1 MSPRRPRRRARRRS
15 PARPIIVL
23 GAVAVLA
30 ALLIG
35 GLAEV
40 SRQSQGYDA
49 TSDRTLAVQGTV
61 VAEQSNATASS
72 ATALMNTI
80 QSQNRPGLQIA
91 LDNLVQE
98 TADQSVRARA
108 AAGATPIGSVGE
120 DFAAVFADRAQS
132 MSELRAAIEGYLG
145 MQPRPVAG
153 AATTVASGG
162 GGSATLLTA
171 TEATNRIASAGALLA
186 HSDSLYSSVRHTLRT
201 AAGNGRL
208 PKSTWVKNPQLWAAG
223 AVASQIDLM
232 SSSPSLAAVHY
243 LALRTIEINPPALP
257 TPQGGS
263 ANVSVL
269 GPTTHISVDVVLA
282 NDGSVAEPHAT
293 VHYMLAA
300 QSSGATSSR
309 TYTVALAPD
318 TSQDLPTVN
327 FGVVSGTTYVVTVSV
342 DVPAGQTQLA
352 GTAAQYTL
360 AISQATCLSPK
371 GVVSTNCAPRS

>member
-49 TSDRTLAVQGTV
+49 TSNRALAAQGTV

-98 TADQSVRARA
+98 TADESARARA
-108 AAGATPIGSVGE
+108 AAGATPIASVGA
-120 DFAAVFADRAQS
+120 DFAAAFADRAQS
-132 MSELRAAIEGYLG
+132 MSELRAAIDGYLG

-171 TEATNRIASAGALLA
+171 TEAANRIASAGALLA
-186 HSDSLYSSVRHTLRT
+186 HSDSLYSSARRTLRT
-201 AAGNGRL
+201 ATGNGGL

-232 SSSPSLAAVHY
+232 STSPSLAAVHY
-243 LALRTIEINPPALP
+243 LALRTVLISPPALP

-263 ANVSVL
+263 PNVSVL
-269 GPTTHISVDVVLA
+269 TPTTRLSVDVVLA
-282 NDGSVAEPHAT
+282 NDGSVAEPRAT
-293 VHYMLAA
+293 VHYTLAA

-309 TYTVALAPD
+309 THTVALAPD
-318 TSQDLPTVN
+318 TTRDLPTVT

-352 GTAAQYTL
+352 GTATQYTL
-360 AISQATCLSPK
+360 AISQSTCLSPK
-371 GVVSTNCAPRS
+371 GVVSTNCGPRS

>member
-49 TSDRTLAVQGTV
+49 TSNRALAAQGTV

-72 ATALMNTI
+72 ATALLNTI

-98 TADQSVRARA
+98 TADESARARA
-108 AAGATPIGSVGE
+108 AAGATPIASVGA
-120 DFAAVFADRAQS
+120 DFAAAFAERAQS
-132 MSELRAAIEGYLG
+132 MSQLRAAIDGYLG

-153 AATTVASGG
+153 AAITMASGG
-162 GGSATLLTA
+162 GGSPTLLTA
-171 TEATNRIASAGALLA
+171 AEATNRIASAGALLA
-186 HSDSLYSSVRHTLRT
+186 HSDSLYGSVRRTLRT
-201 AAGNGRL
+201 AAGNGGL

-243 LALRTIEINPPALP
+243 LALRTVLISPPALP

-263 ANVSVL
+263 PNVSVL
-269 GPTTHISVDVVLA
+269 TPTTRLSVDVVLA

-293 VHYMLAA
+293 VHYTLAA

-309 TYTVALAPD
+309 THSVALAPD
-318 TSQDLPTVN
+318 STRDLPTVT

-352 GTAAQYTL
+352 GTATQYTL

>member
-1 MSPRRPRRRARRRS
+1 
-15 PARPIIVL
+15 VL
-23 GAVAVLA
+23 GAAAVLA

-49 TSDRTLAVQGTV
+49 TSDRTLAAQGTV

-72 ATALMNTI
+72 ATALLNTI

-98 TADQSVRARA
+98 TADESARAGA
-108 AAGATPIGSVGE
+108 AAGATPIGSVGAG
-120 DFAAVFADRAQS
+120 FAAVFADRAQS
-132 MSELRAAIEGYLG
+132 MSELRAAIDGYLG
-145 MQPRPVAG
+145 MQPRAVAG
-153 AATTVASGG
+153 AATTVASGD
-162 GGSATLLTA
+162 GGSVPLLTA

-186 HSDSLYSSVRHTLRT
+186 HSDSLYSSVRHALRT

-208 PKSTWVKNPQLWAAG
+208 PASTWVRNPQLWAAG

-232 SSSPSLAAVHY
+232 SSSPSLVAVHY
-243 LALRTIEINPPALP
+243 LALRTVLINPPALP
-257 TPQGGS
+257 TPQGGAAS
-263 ANVSVL
+263 VSVL
-269 GPTTHISVDVVLA
+269 TPTRTISVDVVLA

-293 VHYMLAA
+293 VHYTLAE

-309 TYTVALAPD
+309 THTVALAPD

-327 FGVVSGTTYVVTVSV
+327 FGVVSGTTYVLTVSV